1 MKRPFFP
8 EFQVPQFVPF
18 SFDEAGRG
26 TLAGPVS
33 VGCVSFSSQT
43 LQKIQSGTILKN
55 LRDSK
60 KIPEPKRFEL
70 RTEILQYAAYWHVSF
85 VSAKFIDRFNI
96 NQAIF
101 YGISRAL
108 PKHVTNIGHSGIQNS
123 QGSNATAF
131 PEKDETKIME
141 TSNGN
146 HWEKPNSNSGVWKP
160 FLFLDGNYK
169 LKIQTPIEGYLSI
182 PKGDDLV
189 PSISAASILAKTYRD
204 EYMEKMD
211 AKYPGYG
218 FAKHKGYGT
227 EEHREALRKLGISPI
242 HRLSFCDFLRREG
255 SEPSLFPL

>member
-1 MKRPFFP
+1 MP
-8 EFQVPQFVPF
+8 ELVTF

-33 VGCVSFSSQT
+33 VGCVSFEIDT
-43 LQKIQSGTILKN
+43 LKKIQSGEILKG

-60 KIPEPKRFEL
+60 KIPEPKRLEL
-70 RTEILQYAAYWHVSF
+70 RKEILKHVQFWHVSF
-85 VSAKFIDRFNI
+85 VSAKYIDKFNI

-101 YGISRAL
+101 YGINRAL
-108 PKHVTNIGHSGIQNS
+108 PKGSTAMGRTKQIGNLIPNS
-123 QGSNATAF
+123 QKESFDSVSTG
-131 PEKDETKIME
+131 EK
-141 TSNGN
+141 
-146 HWEKPNSNSGVWKP
+146 KP

-169 LKIQTPIEGYLSI
+169 LKITNPIEGYLSI

-204 EYMEKMD
+204 EYMEQMD
-211 AKYPGYG
+211 RKYPGYG

-255 SEPSLFPL
+255 SEPSLFSH

>member
-1 MKRPFFP
+1 MPDS
-8 EFQVPQFVPF
+8 VCF

-33 VGCVSFSSQT
+33 VGCVSFSWKT
-43 LQKIQSGTILKN
+43 LKRIQSGEILN
-55 LRDSK
+55 GLRDSK
-60 KIPEPKRFEL
+60 KIPEPKRLTL
-70 RTEILQYAAYWHVSF
+70 RKEILEFASYWHVSF
-85 VSAKFIDRFNI
+85 VSSKFIDKFNI

-101 YGISRAL
+101 YGINRAL
-108 PKHVTNIGHSGIQNS
+108 PKHLTDFRRSEIQNLQEPNTS
-123 QGSNATAF
+123 EYKKKAKSEF
-131 PEKDETKIME
+131 IE
-141 TSNGN
+141 TSNGIQR
-146 HWEKPNSNSGVWKP
+146 EEPNRNFLPSQS

-211 AKYPGYG
+211 IKYPGYG

-255 SEPSLFPL
+255 SEPTLFTND

>member
-1 MKRPFFP
+1 MP
-8 EFQVPQFVPF
+8 EFVSF

-33 VGCVSFSSQT
+33 IGCVSFDSLS
-43 LQKIQSGTILKN
+43 LQKIQSGEILKG

-60 KIPEPKRFEL
+60 KIPEPKRLEL
-70 RTEILQYAAYWHVSF
+70 RKEILKHVQYWHVSF
-85 VSAKFIDRFNI
+85 VSAKYIDKFNI

-108 PKHVTNIGHSGIQNS
+108 PKVTAEMGRTKQIGNLIPNTQKEDLDPV
-123 QGSNATAF
+123 SNL
-131 PEKDETKIME
+131 ER
-141 TSNGN
+141 
-146 HWEKPNSNSGVWKP
+146 KP

-169 LKIQTPIEGYLSI
+169 LKLTNPIEGYLSI

-189 PSISAASILAKTYRD
+189 PSISAASILAKTFRD

-211 AKYPGYG
+211 SKYPGYG

-255 SEPSLFPL
+255 SEPSLFSH

>member
-1 MKRPFFP
+1 MP
-8 EFQVPQFVPF
+8 EFVTF

-33 VGCVSFSSQT
+33 VGCVSFDLDT
-43 LQKIQSGTILKN
+43 LKKIKSGEILKG

-60 KIPEPKRFEL
+60 KIPEPKRLEL
-70 RTEILQYAAYWHVSF
+70 RKEILKYVQYSHVSF
-85 VSAKFIDRFNI
+85 VSAKFIDKFNI

-101 YGISRAL
+101 YGIGRAL
-108 PKHVTNIGHSGIQNS
+108 PKERSPKQPSNPDGNISSPSQNLNLRN
-123 QGSNATAF
+123 GSPIHFDSLA
-131 PEKDETKIME
+131 EKRDLQA
-141 TSNGN
+141 N
-146 HWEKPNSNSGVWKP
+146 PNRKP

-169 LKIQTPIEGYLSI
+169 LKIKNPIEGYLSI

-204 EYMEKMD
+204 EYMEQMD
-211 AKYPGYG
+211 RKYPGYG

-227 EEHREALRKLGISPI
+227 EEHRDALRKLGISPI

-255 SEPSLFPL
+255 SEPSLFPT

>member
-1 MKRPFFP
+1 MSD
-8 EFQVPQFVPF
+8 FVCF

-33 VGCVSFSSQT
+33 VGCVSFSRQT
-43 LQKIQSGTILKN
+43 LERIQSGEILN
-55 LRDSK
+55 GLRDSK
-60 KIPEPKRFEL
+60 KIPEPKRLTL
-70 RTEILQYAAYWHVSF
+70 RKEILEYASYWHVSF
-85 VSAKFIDRFNI
+85 VSAKYIDKFNI

-101 YGISRAL
+101 YGINRAL
-108 PKHVTNIGHSGIQNS
+108 PKHLTDFRRSENQSVM
-123 QGSNATAF
+123 GSNASKIPQKNTT
-131 PEKDETKIME
+131 EISETG
-141 TSNGN
+141 NGN
-146 HWEKPNSNSGVWKP
+146 DWEGPKTNSLPNKP

-169 LKIQTPIEGYLSI
+169 LKIQTPIAGYLSI

-211 AKYPGYG
+211 GKYPGYG

-255 SEPSLFPL
+255 SEPSLFSA

>member
-1 MKRPFFP
+1 MISFDLTAIKRPFFP

-43 LQKIQSGTILKN
+43 LEKIQSGTILKN

-108 PKHVTNIGHSGIQNS
+108 PVNPRQVTGHLHKTGIPLGTQ
-123 QGSNATAF
+123 T
-131 PEKDETKIME
+131 KETLA
-141 TSNGN
+141 
-146 HWEKPNSNSGVWKP
+146 P
-160 FLFLDGNYK
+160 FLFVDGNYK
-169 LKIQTPIEGYLSI
+169 LKIHKPIEGYLSI

-242 HRLSFCDFLRREG
+242 HRLSFCNFLRREG